1 MQSLASRRSARRSLN
16 KSCTSNPIQIPVTN
30 YQPLPHISPNF
41 DTVQQ
46 ADVEAASKL
55 RDIAFATTDQNA
67 QRQKL
72 LLEDGIEYEKI

>member
-1 MQSLASRRSARRSLN
+1 MRSVIDYSESCSSLQSRASRRSGRRLLN
-16 KSCTSNPIQIPVTN
+16 KSRPSNPIRIPVSN
-30 YQPLPHISPNF
+30 YRLPLCISLNF

-67 QRQKL
+67 QR
-72 LLEDGIEYEKI
+72 